1 MYKYIIENDVVKC
14 VEERV
19 AKTIKTVDFIEAIQ
33 NTGVVFSDFLPKNC
47 VLFNKNGD
55 KGYYCVELPASI
67 VPLKYKHRNEAKETI
82 YNIGIPFTQF
92 WFVFSSL
99 SNKLIKEVY
108 ATATKSPFT
117 SWDVQLY
124 ISPLLN
130 IYSDGSVCTGDITM
144 DMSSGVNNAINSFSS
159 LFFEAVS
166 NNDLSPKCPNVLADG
181 YCENRFKG
189 YLGLWQEKTKS
200 NRFFLLEDSVAMHKF
215 NIDLIKEANRE

>member
-1 MYKYIIENDVVKC
+1 MYKYIIDNDVVQC

-99 SNKLIKEVY
+99 SNKLIKEIY
-108 ATATKSPFT
+108 ATATKVPFA

-130 IYSDGSVCTGDITM
+130 IYSDGSVCAGDITM
-144 DMSSGVNNAINSFSS
+144 DMSFGINNAINSFTS
-159 LFFEAVS
+159 LFFEAMS
-166 NNDLSPKCPNVLADG
+166 NNDLSPKCPNVLAEG
-181 YCENRFKG
+181 YSANRFKG